1 MNKQKKSV
9 ILLSGGLALLLAFTL
24 ALNILSLTKFD
35 NIFEK
40 FFGSQPSG
48 VRGDTLGADVEYYK
62 SDFNSARELYKYEE
76 GKVA

>member
-1 MNKQKKSV
+1 MNTQKKSV
-9 ILLSGGLALLLAFTL
+9 ILLSGGLALLLAFTF

-48 VRGDTLGADVEYYK
+48 VSGDTGT
-62 SDFNSARELYKYEE
+62 KYPFSFTSC
-76 GKVA
+76 GRFSVAGRA